1 MKKFTQEQYADII
14 RERKFEAQRNGQLY
28 IEFNCKE
35 LNEELEG
42 KTSNVTVCSK
52 ALLDELLEGDRIL
65 VEPKTKTKCGSVLTV
80 RYYCDNLS
88 PERAKYTCEPE
99 F

>member
-1 MKKFTQEQYADII
+1 MEKLSQLQYSQII
-14 RERKFEAQRNGQLY
+14 KGRKFEAQQRGDLY
-28 IEFNCKE
+28 IEMNCKE
-35 LNEELEG
+35 LMEEVEPGAKNL
-42 KTSNVTVCSK
+42 TVCSK

-65 VEPKTKTKCGSVLTV
+65 VAPKTKNKCGGALTV

-88 PERAKYTCEPE
+88 PERQKYTCEPE

>member
-1 MKKFTQEQYADII
+1 MEKFTQEQYSGLIK
-14 RERKFEAQRNGQLY
+14 EMKYEAQKNGQLF
-28 IEFNCKE
+28 IELNCKE
-35 LNEELEG
+35 LMEEFEPKG
-42 KTSNVTVCSK
+42 KNLTVCSK
-52 ALLDELLEGDRIL
+52 ALLEELLEGDRIL
-65 VEPKTKTKCGSVLTV
+65 ISPKTKNKCGGALTV

>member
-1 MKKFTQEQYADII
+1 MEKFTQEQYADII
-14 RERKFEAQRNGQLY
+14 RERKFETQNRGELY
-28 IEFNCKE
+28 IEMNCKT
-35 LNEELEG
+35 LMEELEP
-42 KTSNVTVCSK
+42 KAKNLTVCSK
-52 ALLDELLEGDRIL
+52 ALLDALLEGDRIL
-65 VEPKTKTKCGSVLTV
+65 EAPKTKNKCGGALTV